1 MNYAALL
8 PVLAAASF
16 ALPLVVRALEAFGVG
31 RGPSVALV
39 LLAASVVVAVWAVNA
54 RLALLRAGVER
65 GPAAARADGGV
76 LAPGGASVGA
86 AEGVALR
93 RREAQEE
100 SHASL

>member
-1 MNYAALL
+1 MNYAAVL

-39 LLAASVVVAVWAVNA
+39 LLATAVVVAVWAVNA
-54 RLALLRAGVER
+54 RLALRGAGVER
-65 GPAAARADGGV
+65 EGAVPRADGRA
-76 LAPGGASVGA
+76 LAPGGAAVGV
-86 AEGVALR
+86 AEGGALR

-100 SHASL
+100 THASL